1 MVSVLSESAHW
12 LPSSRSRFQ
21 IWDVDRTASAFSSKF
36 VTQIKAQIRVYPIT
50 EDGKKLL
57 KVENARYPDPDVRI
71 VLHAV
76 FEETEER
83 PHGEILEP
91 DEEFDGFG

>member
-1 MVSVLSESAHW
+1 
-12 LPSSRSRFQ
+12 
-21 IWDVDRTASAFSSKF
+21 
-36 VTQIKAQIRVYPIT
+36 VYPIT